1 MLFKYSKHLI
11 FNVMFNQIFRLF
23 IFHSGIIYNLLI
35 VSLFRQL
42 YPSTVE
48 NSKAYL
54 PKIMIAEDTIS
65 NYLLLEFL
73 LKNDYKL
80 IHAQNGIEAISL
92 FKASHPQLILMDIKM
107 PKMNGYEA
115 TAEIRKISEEIPIIA
130 VTAYAFKEDIENIL
144 ECGFNAYLVKPI
156 NNKELKKTIESFF
169 K

>member
-1 MLFKYSKHLI
+1 
-11 FNVMFNQIFRLF
+11 
-23 IFHSGIIYNLLI
+23 
-35 VSLFRQL
+35 
-42 YPSTVE
+42 
-48 NSKAYL
+48 
-54 PKIMIAEDTIS
+54 MIAEDTIS

-144 ECGFNAYLVKPI
+144 ESGFNAYLVKPI

-169 K
+169 KWLINPYLNNLIYKNKKRSPGSGRPFNNEWAITCRIP